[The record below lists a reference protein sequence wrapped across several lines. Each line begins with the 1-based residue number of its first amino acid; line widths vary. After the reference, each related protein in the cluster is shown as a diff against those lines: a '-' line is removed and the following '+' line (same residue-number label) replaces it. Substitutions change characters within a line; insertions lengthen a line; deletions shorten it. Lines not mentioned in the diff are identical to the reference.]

1 MMLGWFRRIPI
12 SLRVP
17 ALTALLMIVLGIL
30 ASQQVLTALSRLQDD
45 RVRETALQH
54 ISGLSVALGPQVLRK
69 DIWEV
74 FDTLDRARTAHD
86 GQRLAMTIVADTN
99 GSILASTDPH
109 RAPVDGRIDAFV
121 ADAVAPE
128 AISIAN
134 APTLRVLAPLTYQ
147 GRSIGQILAE
157 VDVSDLLA
165 QRRQASLYLL
175 LGNGFGT
182 LLLSLAGY
190 FLAARILHP
199 LDVLSAAM
207 NSGSGTLR
215 PIPEA
220 EIPRSDPEFSKLFTT
235 FNAMADAVEAR
246 SEAERRLAER
256 ERFVS
261 LGRLS
266 SSLAHEIN
274 NPLGGLLNATDTLGK
289 FSDRPEVVR
298 QTADLL
304 QRGLAHLR
312 EVSRAILDENRL
324 DRSGLPLKSEDFEDL
339 KLLFEP
345 EAHRSGQSIRWDI
358 PTGQDFGPPAAPIR
372 QVALNLLLNASAAAG
387 PKGQLVVQ
395 AKSTAGRFALTV
407 QDNGPGLTDGDLDRL
422 TSEKPLPPGGGVGLR
437 IVHDIV
443 AALSGRIAHERID
456 GVTRITVEVPLS
468 EGA

>member
-1 MMLGWFRRIPI
+1 MLDRFRRIPI
-12 SLRVP
+12 SLRVSV
-17 ALTALLMIVLGIL
+17 LTALLMMVLGVL
-30 ASQQVLTALSRLQDD
+30 ASQQVLTALSRVQDD

-69 DIWEV
+69 DVWEV
-74 FDTLDRARTAHD
+74 FDTLDRARAAHD
-86 GQRLAMTIVADTN
+86 GQRLTMTIVADTN
-99 GSILASTDPH
+99 GVILASTDPR
-109 RAPVDGRIDAFV
+109 RAPVDARIDRFV
-121 ADAVAPE
+121 TDAVAPD
-128 AISIAN
+128 AISITN
-134 APTLRVLAPLTYQ
+134 ASTLRVLAPLVYQ
-147 GRSIGQILAE
+147 GRPIGQILAE

-165 QRRQASLYLL
+165 QRREASLYLL

-182 LLLSLAGY
+182 MLLSLAGY

-199 LDVLSAAM
+199 LDVLSAAL
-207 NSGSGTLR
+207 NSGTGTLR

-246 SEAERRLAER
+246 SDAERRLAER

-274 NPLGGLLNATDTLGK
+274 NPLGGLLNAADTLGK

-298 QTADLL
+298 RTAELL

-312 EVSRAILDENRL
+312 DVSRAILDENRL
-324 DRSGLPLKSEDFEDL
+324 DRTGLPLRSEDFEDL

-345 EAHRSGQSIRWDI
+345 EAHRSGQTIRWEI
-358 PTGQDFGPPAAPIR
+358 PAGQDFGPPAAPIR

-387 PKGQLVVQ
+387 PKGRLAVFARSGQ
-395 AKSTAGRFALTV
+395 GRFALTV
-407 QDNGPGLTDGDLDRL
+407 QDNGPGLSERDLDRL
-422 TSEKPLPPGGGVGLR
+422 IGEKPLPPGGGVGLR

-443 AALSGRIAHERID
+443 AALSGRIIHERS
-456 GVTRITVEVPLS
+456 GGLTRITVEVPLR
-468 EGA
+468 ETG

>member
-1 MMLGWFRRIPI
+1 MLGWFRRIPI

-17 ALTALLMIVLGIL
+17 AVTAFLMIALGIL
-30 ASQQVLTALSRLQDD
+30 ASQQVLSALSRLQDD

-54 ISGLSVALGPQVLRK
+54 ISGLSIALGPQVLRK
-69 DIWEV
+69 DVWEV
-74 FDTLDRARTAHD
+74 FDTLDRARKAHD
-86 GQRLAMTIVADTN
+86 GQRLAMTIVADT
-99 GSILASTDPH
+99 GGHILASTDPR
-109 RAPVDGRIDAFV
+109 RAPVDGRIDSFV
-121 ADAVAPE
+121 EDAVAPE
-128 AISIAN
+128 NISIAS

-182 LLLSLAGY
+182 LLLSVAGY
-190 FLAARILHP
+190 FLVARILHP

-207 NSGSGTLR
+207 NVGTGTLR

-220 EIPRSDPEFSKLFTT
+220 EIPLSDPEFSKLFTT
-235 FNAMADAVEAR
+235 FNTMAGAVEAR

-274 NPLGGLLNATDTLGK
+274 NPLGGLLNAADTLGK

-304 QRGLAHLR
+304 QRGLSHLR
-312 EVSRAILDENRL
+312 DVSRAILDENRL
-324 DRSGLPLKSEDFEDL
+324 DRSGLPLRSEDFEDL

-345 EAHRSGQSIRWDI
+345 EAHRQGQSIRWEV
-358 PTGQDFGPPAAPIR
+358 PAGQDFGPPAAPIR

-387 PKGQLVVQ
+387 PKGQLAVLAQ
-395 AKSTAGRFALTV
+395 SNAGTFALTV
-407 QDNGPGLTDGDLDRL
+407 QDNGPGLTNSDLERL
-422 TSEKPLPPGGGVGLR
+422 VSEEPLPPGGGVGLR

-443 AALSGRIAHERID
+443 AALSGRIAHERTG
-456 GVTRITVEVPLS
+456 GVTRITVEVPVP

>member
-1 MMLGWFRRIPI
+1 MMGWFQRIPV

-17 ALTALLMIVLGIL
+17 ALAALLMIVLGLL
-30 ASQQVLTALSRLQDD
+30 ASQQVLTSLSRLQDD

-86 GQRLAMTIVADTN
+86 GRRLAMTIVADTS
-99 GSILASTDPH
+99 GRILASTDPR
-109 RAPVDGRIDAFV
+109 RAAVDGRIDDFIQG
-121 ADAVAPE
+121 AVAAE
-128 AISIAN
+128 EVSITGV
-134 APTLRVLAPLTYQ
+134 PILRVLAPLTYQ
-147 GRSIGQILAE
+147 GRPIGEILAE
-157 VDVSDLLA
+157 MDVSDLLA
-165 QRRQASLYLL
+165 QRREASLYLL
-175 LGNGFGT
+175 LGNGFAT

-190 FLAARILHP
+190 FLTARILHP
-199 LDVLSAAM
+199 LDVLSHAM
-207 NSGSGTLR
+207 NSGTGTLR

-220 EIPRSDPEFSKLFTT
+220 QIPRSDPEFSRLFLT

-246 SEAERRLAER
+246 SEAERRLADR

-274 NPLGGLLNATDTLGK
+274 NPLGGLLNATDTLTK

-304 QRGLAHLR
+304 QRGLGHLR
-312 EVSRAILDENRL
+312 DVSRAILEENRL
-324 DRSGLPLKSEDFEDL
+324 DRTGVPLHAEDFEDL

-345 EAHRSGQSIRWDI
+345 EAHRNGQAMEWDI
-358 PTGQDFGPPAAPIR
+358 PAEAFVGPPAAPVR

-387 PKGQLVVQ
+387 PAGKLGVTVQ
-395 AKSTAGRFALTV
+395 AGSQHFALTV
-407 QDNGPGLTDGDLDRL
+407 QDNGPGLSEADLERL
-422 TSEKPLPPGGGVGLR
+422 TTEKPLPPGGGVGLR

-443 AALSGRIAHERID
+443 AALSGQIRHERTG
-456 GVTRITVEVPLS
+456 GVTKITVELPMA
-468 EGA
+468 GGR

>member
-1 MMLGWFRRIPI
+1 MLGWFRRIPI

-17 ALTALLMIVLGIL
+17 AVTAFLMIALGIL
-30 ASQQVLTALSRLQDD
+30 ASQQVLSALSRLQDD

-54 ISGLSVALGPQVLRK
+54 ISGLSIALGPQVLRK
-69 DIWEV
+69 DVWEV

-86 GQRLAMTIVADTN
+86 GQRLAMTIVADT
-99 GSILASTDPH
+99 GGHILASTNPR
-109 RAPVDGRIDAFV
+109 RAPVDGQIDSFV
-121 ADAVAPE
+121 EDAVAPE
-128 AISIAN
+128 NISIAS

-190 FLAARILHP
+190 FLVARILHP

-207 NSGSGTLR
+207 NAGSGTLR

-235 FNAMADAVEAR
+235 FNTMAGAVEAR
-246 SEAERRLAER
+246 SEAKRRLAER

-274 NPLGGLLNATDTLGK
+274 NPLGGLLNAADTLGK
-289 FSDRPEVVR
+289 FSDRPDVVR

-304 QRGLAHLR
+304 QRGLSHLR
-312 EVSRAILDENRL
+312 DVSRAILDENRL
-324 DRSGLPLKSEDFEDL
+324 DRSGLPLRSEDFEDL

-345 EAHRSGQSIRWDI
+345 EAHRQGQSIRWEF
-358 PTGQDFGPPAAPIR
+358 PAGQDFGPPAAPIR

-387 PKGQLVVQ
+387 PKGQLAVEVQ
-395 AKSTAGRFALTV
+395 SKTGTFALTV
-407 QDNGPGLTDGDLDRL
+407 QDNGQGLSNGDLERL
-422 TSEKPLPPGGGVGLR
+422 VSEKPLPPGGGVGLR

-443 AALSGRIAHERID
+443 ASLSGRIAHERTG
-456 GVTRITVEVPLS
+456 GVTRIMVEVPVP

>member
-1 MMLGWFRRIPI
+1 MLGRFRRIPI

-17 ALTALLMIVLGIL
+17 VLTALLMMVLGVL

-69 DIWEV
+69 DVWEV
-74 FDTLDRARTAHD
+74 FDTLDRARSAHD
-86 GQRLAMTIVADTN
+86 GQRLVMTIVADT
-99 GSILASTDPH
+99 GGRILASTDPR
-109 RAPVDGRIDAFV
+109 RAPVDGGIDRFV
-121 ADAVAPE
+121 EDAVAPDH
-128 AISIAN
+128 IQIAS
-134 APTLRVLAPLTYQ
+134 APILRVLSPLTYQ
-147 GRSIGQILAE
+147 GRAIGQILAE
-157 VDVSDLLA
+157 MDVSDLLA

-190 FLAARILHP
+190 LLAARMLHP
-199 LDVLSAAM
+199 LDVLSTAM
-207 NSGSGTLR
+207 TSGTGTLR

-220 EIPRSDPEFSKLFTT
+220 EIPRSDPEFLRLFTT

-246 SEAERRLAER
+246 SDAERRLAER

-274 NPLGGLLNATDTLGK
+274 NPLGGLLNATDTLRK
-289 FSDRPEVVR
+289 YSDRPEVVR

-304 QRGLAHLR
+304 QRGLSHLR
-312 EVSRAILDENRL
+312 DVSRAILDENRL
-324 DRSGLPLKSEDFEDL
+324 DRSGQALRAEDFEDL

-345 EAHRSGQSIRWDI
+345 EAHR
-358 PTGQDFGPPAAPIR
+358 TGQTISWEISDAGVGGPPAAPIR

-387 PKGQLVVQ
+387 PKGKLGVSVR
-395 AKSTAGRFALTV
+395 SVPGRFSLTV
-407 QDNGPGLTDGDLDRL
+407 QDNGPGLSEADLERLVGDR
-422 TSEKPLPPGGGVGLR
+422 PLLPGGGVGLR

-456 GVTRITVEVPLS
+456 GQTRITIEVPIS
-468 EGA
+468 GVG

>member
-1 MMLGWFRRIPI
+1 MLGWFRRIPI

-17 ALTALLMIVLGIL
+17 ALTALLMITLGIL
-30 ASQQVLTALSRLQDD
+30 ASQQVLGALSRLQDD

-54 ISGLSVALGPQVLRK
+54 ISGLSIALGPQVLRR
-69 DIWEV
+69 DVWEV

-86 GQRLAMTIVADTN
+86 GQRLAMTIVADTS
-99 GSILASTDPH
+99 GRILASTDPR
-109 RAPVDGRIDAFV
+109 RAPVDGRIESFV
-121 ADAVAPE
+121 EGTVAPDN
-128 AISIAN
+128 ITIAS

-157 VDVSDLLA
+157 LDVSDLLA
-165 QRRQASLYLL
+165 QRRQAILYLL

-182 LLLSLAGY
+182 LLLTAAGY
-190 FLAARILHP
+190 FLVARILHP

-207 NSGSGTLR
+207 NAGTGTLR

-220 EIPRSDPEFSKLFTT
+220 EIPRSDPELSKLFTT
-235 FNAMADAVEAR
+235 FNAMAGAVEAR

-274 NPLGGLLNATDTLGK
+274 NPLGGLLNAADTLGK
-289 FSDRPEVVR
+289 FSDRPDVVR

-304 QRGLAHLR
+304 QRGLSHLR
-312 EVSRAILDENRL
+312 DVARAILDENRL
-324 DRSGLPLKSEDFEDL
+324 DRSGLPLRTEDFEDL

-345 EAHRSGQSIRWDI
+345 EAHRQGQTIRWDI
-358 PTGQDFGPPAAPIR
+358 IPPARDFGPPAAPIR

-387 PKGQLVVQ
+387 PKGQLAVQ
-395 AKSTAGRFALTV
+395 AQSRAGRFALTV
-407 QDNGPGLTDGDLDRL
+407 QDNGPGLTDRDLERL
-422 TSEKPLPPGGGVGLR
+422 VGGKPLPPGGGVGLR

-443 AALSGRIAHERID
+443 AALSGRIAHERAD
-456 GVTRITVEVPLS
+456 GVTRITVEVPLP
-468 EGA
+468 EEA